1 MKIADWIL
9 LALILGYCL
18 WLIFR
23 PKKHNCN
30 GNCCGCSGCQK

>member
-1 MKIADWIL
+1 MKLADWIL

-23 PKKHNCN
+23 PKKPKCN
-30 GNCCGCSGCQK
+30 GNCCACSRCRK